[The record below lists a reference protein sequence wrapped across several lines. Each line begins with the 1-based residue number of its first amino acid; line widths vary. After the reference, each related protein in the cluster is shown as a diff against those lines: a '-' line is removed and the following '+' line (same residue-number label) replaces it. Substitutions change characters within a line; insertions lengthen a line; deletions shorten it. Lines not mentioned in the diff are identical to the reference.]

1 MGRDQ
6 HRQSDQFEWVNIWA
20 AASGVTTDVASEA
33 AESRTGEPA
42 ATPVQVPTAA
52 ARFVAS
58 AKAAGRQPRPEPQ
71 VVIAGAGAAAFGAVL
86 PDQLMRDMAEI
97 ARVRDALA
105 NPFSM
110 RRLRTFMVV
119 PSRTAES
126 VPLVIGGVFA
136 LVLLTVFGTAAAVT
150 RLGR

>member
-6 HRQSDQFEWVNIWA
+6 HSDATQFEWVNVWA
-20 AASGVTTDVASEA
+20 AAAGATTDAANEA
-33 AESRTGEPA
+33 GRPRADEPA
-42 ATPVQVPTAA
+42 PAEKPTAA

-58 AKAAGRQPRPEPQ
+58 ARSEREPRPAPQ
-71 VVIAGAGAAAFGAVL
+71 IVVPVPAGEAAFGAVL
-86 PDQLMRDMAEI
+86 PDQLMRDIADI
-97 ARVRDALA
+97 ARARDALA

-119 PSRTAES
+119 PGRTADS

-136 LVLLTVFGTAAAVT
+136 LALLTIFGTAAAVT
-150 RLGR
+150 KLGR